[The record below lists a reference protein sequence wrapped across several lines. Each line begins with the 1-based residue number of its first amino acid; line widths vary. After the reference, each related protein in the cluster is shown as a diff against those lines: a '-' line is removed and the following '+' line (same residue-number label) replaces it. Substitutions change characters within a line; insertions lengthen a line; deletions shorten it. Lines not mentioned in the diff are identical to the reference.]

1 MKIHL
6 GTEKIAEIK
15 NAVVTSGTFDGVH
28 LGHQKILNRVKQ
40 LAENIN
46 GETVLITYWPHPR
59 LVLRPWDHSLQLL
72 STFPEKANLL
82 EKYGVDH
89 LVKIPFTQ
97 EFAQMSPEDYIRIIL
112 HDRISTK
119 QLVIGYDHRFGKDRS
134 GGLRELQQ
142 YASKYAY
149 DVEEISRQDVDAI
162 GISSTKTRRAL
173 ESGDVAG
180 ANAFLGR
187 PYSVSGIVARGSQNG
202 RKLGFP
208 TANVRIKENY
218 KLIPADGVY
227 AVKVCN
233 KYRKLDGMLNIGH
246 RPTIGGEDKTIEAH
260 IFEFSDDIYDT
271 EITIEFIERIREEQK
286 FESLEMLK
294 AQLVKDE
301 EAVKAVL
308 ENYKQDHDQQS
319 SQECR

>member
-6 GTEKIAEIK
+6 GTEKISEIK

-28 LGHQKILNRVKQ
+28 LGHQKILHRVKE
-40 LAENIN
+40 LAKEIK

-82 EKYGVDH
+82 EHYGVDH

-97 EFAQMSPEDYIRIIL
+97 EFSEMSPEEYIRIIL
-112 HDRISTK
+112 NERIKTK
-119 QLVIGYDHRFGKDRS
+119 KLIIGYDHRFGKDRS
-134 GGLRELQQ
+134 GGLTELLTF
-142 YASKYAY
+142 ASKYGY
-149 DVEEISRQDVDAI
+149 SVEEISREDIDEI

-173 ESGDVAG
+173 ESGDVHT

-187 PYSVSGIVARGSQNG
+187 PYTISGIVSRGEQKG
-202 RKLGFP
+202 RELGYP
-208 TANVRIKENY
+208 TANIKIKENY

-246 RPTIGGEDKTIEAH
+246 RPTVGGEHKTIEVH
-260 IFEFSDDIYDT
+260 IFEFNDNIYDT
-271 EITIEFIERIREEQK
+271 EISIEFIDRVREEQK
-286 FESLEMLK
+286 FKSLDALK
-294 AQLVKDE
+294 GQLRSDEKHVKE
-301 EAVKAVL
+301 ILA
-308 ENYKQDHDQQS
+308 NHNQS
-319 SQECR
+319 L